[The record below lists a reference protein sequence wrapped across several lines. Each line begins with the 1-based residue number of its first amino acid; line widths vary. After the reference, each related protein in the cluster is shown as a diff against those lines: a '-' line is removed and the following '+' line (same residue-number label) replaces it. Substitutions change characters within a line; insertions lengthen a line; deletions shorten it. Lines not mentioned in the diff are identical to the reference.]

1 MILGVDVVTL
11 QVHEKY
17 DLKGSTHGRT
27 ASEKEVSKGVR
38 TIFKDNDFLEKRLRD
53 GTAFNIGGMVSNSF
67 YALPWTKL
75 LKHSGLCLRSR
86 YSDGFVAGCAETG
99 C

>member
-53 GTAFNIGGMVSNSF
+53 GTAFNIGADVGPPFGDVGPDPMFGDVCRCPHRF
-67 YALPWTKL
+67 DR
-75 LKHSGLCLRSR
+75 CC
-86 YSDGFVAGCAETG
+86 F
-99 C
+99 